1 MSESIVSKS
10 EHKPFRPRVQLFDA
24 QGHSIP
30 VGCKPS
36 PNRPNKSAH
45 TKNRRNK
52 YLSLEELRQSRK
64 TLRTYIRT
72 PQGTLVDAKIDLST
86 GEVTPHDYKALMAP
100 LKVRRSAMVEP
111 CENPPWVRIPAAMR
125 GTPARERDRS
135 YKRIFN
141 ELKMYLGSY
150 LTLREAIIDLPL
162 LEDLVF
168 GALQLDLGGNSR
180 PLNPNL
186 IFAVLQ
192 QLDWITSETVETFVG
207 CTTRH
212 AQRIA
217 MVLRIILRGFVA
229 VAERSESM
237 TNCAH

>member
-1 MSESIVSKS
+1 MSEPVVSKS
-10 EHKPFRPRVQLFDA
+10 EHKPFRPDVQLFGA
-24 QGHSIP
+24 SSRCIP
-30 VGCKPS
+30 PGNKPF
-36 PNRPNKSAH
+36 PNRPVKSAH
-45 TKNRRNK
+45 INDRRKK

-72 PQGTLVDAKIDLST
+72 PDGTLVDAKIDLSS
-86 GEVTPHDYKALMAP
+86 GEVTPHDYKAISAP
-100 LKVRRSAMVEP
+100 LKVRRSVIVVP
-111 CENPPWVRIPAAMR
+111 CENPPWVRIPAATR
-125 GTPARERDRS
+125 GIPAREQDRS

-141 ELKMYLGSY
+141 GLKMYLGGY
-150 LTLREAIIDLPL
+150 LTLREAVADLPL
-162 LEDLVF
+162 LENLIV

-186 IFAVLQ
+186 IFAILQ
-192 QLDWITSETVETFVG
+192 QLDWISSETIETFVG

-229 VAERSESM
+229 ESERNESVID
-237 TNCAH
+237 HVH